1 MNNNLIKRII
11 TSIIL
16 TFIVC
21 FSLYYSTTSWKIFII
36 LISFI
41 CLYEFY
47 NLIKRIILNKIFI
60 PFIIILIT
68 LYLYFFYYLLVKIKI
83 EYGEEAIL
91 ILLTTCIFSDIGGY
105 IVGKLIGGR
114 KLISISPN
122 KTISG
127 AFGSVIFSLIGTTFF
142 ILLLKKINISTIK
155 IEFSFVFYLWLLL
168 MSLYCQIGD
177 IFVSYLKRK
186 AKVKDSGNILP
197 GHGGILD
204 RVDGIIFAIPLGV
217 FTYYVLILSPIV

>member
-127 AFGSVIFSLIGTTFF
+127 AFGSVIFML
-142 ILLLKKINISTIK
+142 
-155 IEFSFVFYLWLLL
+155 
-168 MSLYCQIGD
+168 
-177 IFVSYLKRK
+177 
-186 AKVKDSGNILP
+186 
-197 GHGGILD
+197 
-204 RVDGIIFAIPLGV
+204 
-217 FTYYVLILSPIV
+217 

>member
-1 MNNNLIKRII
+1 M
-11 TSIIL
+11 
-16 TFIVC
+16 
-21 FSLYYSTTSWKIFII
+21 YYNTYSWKILII
-36 LISFI
+36 FISFI

-47 NLIKRIILNKIFI
+47 ILINKIISNKIFTLV
-60 PFIIILIT
+60 IIFLIT
-68 LYLYFFYYLLVKIKI
+68 SYLYFFYYLVVKIKI

-91 ILLTTCIFSDIGGY
+91 ILLITCIFSDIGGY
-105 IVGKLIGGR
+105 TFGKLIGGR
-114 KLISISPN
+114 KLTSISPN
-122 KTISG
+122 KTVSG
-127 AFGSVIFSLIGTTFF
+127 AYGSAIFTLIGTTFF

>member
-1 MNNNLIKRII
+1 MNNNLFTRII
-11 TSIIL
+11 TSMIL
-16 TFIVC
+16 IFIVS
-21 FSLYYSTTSWKIFII
+21 FSLYYNNISWKILII
-36 LISFI
+36 FISFI

-47 NLIKRIILNKIFI
+47 ILINKIISNKIFTLVI
-60 PFIIILIT
+60 TCIIT
-68 LYLYFFYYLLVKIKI
+68 LYLYFFYYLVVKIKI

-91 ILLTTCIFSDIGGY
+91 ILLITCIFSDIGGY
-105 IVGKLIGGR
+105 TVGKLIGGR

-122 KTISG
+122 KTVSG
-127 AFGSVIFSLIGTTFF
+127 AYGSVIFTLIGTTFF

-168 MSLYCQIGD
+168 MSIYCQIGD

-217 FTYYVLILSPIV
+217 YTYYVLI

>member
-1 MNNNLIKRII
+1 MNNNLFTRII
-11 TSIIL
+11 TSMIL
-16 TFIVC
+16 IFIVS
-21 FSLYYSTTSWKIFII
+21 FSLYYNNIFWKILII
-36 LISFI
+36 FISFI
-41 CLYEFY
+41 FLYEFY
-47 NLIKRIILNKIFI
+47 ILINKIISNKIFTLVI
-60 PFIIILIT
+60 TCIIT
-68 LYLYFFYYLLVKIKI
+68 LYLYFFYYLVVKIKI

-91 ILLTTCIFSDIGGY
+91 ILLITCIFSDIGGY
-105 IVGKLIGGR
+105 TVGKLIGGR

-122 KTISG
+122 KTVSG
-127 AFGSVIFSLIGTTFF
+127 AYGSVIFTLIGTTFF

-168 MSLYCQIGD
+168 MSIYCQIGD

-217 FTYYVLILSPIV
+217 YTYYVLI